1 MEIRK
6 DYIKILGGI
15 LLQEVVIASA
25 TRTAI
30 GSFGKSLK
38 NVPVID
44 LGTKVIED
52 AIKRGNISPKV
63 VEDVIMG
70 IILQSGKGQN
80 AARQAALKAGLG
92 VDVPAMSIN
101 KLCGSGLKS
110 VNLAVQEILLGDA
123 EVVVAGGMESMSRAP
138 YVLDKAR
145 FGYKMG
151 NGEIVDTMIKDG
163 LTCAVNEYHMGITAE
178 NLAEKYNIS
187 RKEQD
192 EFAAKSQNKAI
203 KAIDNDRFQ
212 DEILPIEVPQRKGDP
227 KVFKKDELPRRGITA
242 DSLSKLRPAFK
253 NDGTVTAGNSSG
265 INDGAAALL
274 VMTKEKAKELDVKPL
289 AKVVSYATAAV
300 DPKIMGIGPVPS
312 IKKALSKIDWEL
324 NDIQLVEL
332 NEAFAAQSLAVLKEL
347 PFDPNIVNVNG
358 GAIALGHPIGASGAR
373 ILVTL
378 LHEMKKRELKRGL
391 ASLCVGGGMG
401 VTTIVETL

>member
-1 MEIRK
+1 
-6 DYIKILGGI
+6 
-15 LLQEVVIASA
+15 LQEVVIASA

-38 NVPVID
+38 NVPVVD

-52 AIKRGNISPKV
+52 ALKRGNVSPEV

-70 IILQSGKGQN
+70 IILQAGKGQN

-138 YVLDKAR
+138 YILDKAR

-203 KAIDNDRFQ
+203 EAIDNDRFQ

-227 KVFKKDELPRRGITA
+227 EIFKKDELPRRGITA

-253 NDGTVTAGNSSG
+253 EDGTVTAGNSSG

-274 VMTKEKAKELDVKPL
+274 VMTKEKAEELDVKPL

-312 IKKALSKIDWEL
+312 IKKALSKIDWKL
-324 NDIQLVEL
+324 KDIQLVEL

-378 LHEMKKRELKRGL
+378 IHEMKKRELKRGL

>member
-1 MEIRK
+1 M
-6 DYIKILGGI
+6 
-15 LLQEVVIASA
+15 QEVVIASA

-38 NVPVID
+38 DVPVVD
-44 LGTKVIED
+44 LGSLVIKSALEK
-52 AIKRGNISPKV
+52 ANVSPEV

-70 IILQSGKGQN
+70 IILQAGKGQN
-80 AARQAALKAGLG
+80 AARQASLKAGLD
-92 VDVPAMSIN
+92 VDVPAMAVN

-123 EVVVAGGMESMSRAP
+123 DVVIAGGMESMSRAP
-138 YVLDKAR
+138 YLLNKAR

-151 NGEIVDTMIKDG
+151 DGKIVDTMIKDG
-163 LTCAVNEYHMGITAE
+163 LTCAINEYHMGITAE
-178 NLAEKYNIS
+178 NLAEKYDIS
-187 RKEQD
+187 RGEQD
-192 EFAAKSQNKAI
+192 EFAAESQRKALEAI
-203 KAIDNDRFQ
+203 KNNRFQ
-212 DEILPIEVPQRKGDP
+212 DEIVPVEIPQRKKDP
-227 KVFKKDELPRRGITA
+227 KIFKKDEFPREGVTA
-242 DSLSKLRPAFK
+242 ESLSKLRPAFK
-253 NDGTVTAGNSSG
+253 KDGTVTAGNASG

-274 VMTKEKAKELDVKPL
+274 VMSRKKADELGIKPL
-289 AKVVSYATAAV
+289 VRIVSYATAAV

-312 IKKALSKIDWEL
+312 IKKALAKTSWTL
-324 NDIQLVEL
+324 GDIELVEL

-347 PFDPNIVNVNG
+347 PFDKNIVNVNG

-378 LHEMKKRELKRGL
+378 IHEMKKRKLKRGL

-401 VTTIVETL
+401 VTTIVESI

>member
-1 MEIRK
+1 MK
-6 DYIKILGGI
+6 
-15 LLQEVVIASA
+15 EVVIASA

-38 NVPVID
+38 DVPVVD
-44 LGTKVIED
+44 LGSLVIKSALEK
-52 AIKRGNISPKV
+52 ANVSPEV

-70 IILQSGKGQN
+70 IILQGGKGQN
-80 AARQAALKAGLG
+80 AARQASLKAGLD
-92 VDVPAMSIN
+92 VDVPAMAIN

-123 EVVVAGGMESMSRAP
+123 DVVIAGGMESMSRAP
-138 YVLDKAR
+138 YLLDKAR

-151 NGEIVDTMIKDG
+151 DGKIVDTMIKDG
-163 LTCAVNEYHMGITAE
+163 LNCAINEYHMGVTAE

-192 EFAAKSQNKAI
+192 EFAAESQRKALEAL
-203 KAIDNDRFQ
+203 KNNRFQ
-212 DEILPIEVPQRKGDP
+212 EEIVPVEVPQRKKDP
-227 KVFKKDELPRRGITA
+227 KIFKKDEFPREGVTA
-242 DSLSKLRPAFK
+242 ESLSKLRPAFK
-253 NDGTVTAGNSSG
+253 KDGTVTAGNSSG
-265 INDGAAALL
+265 INDGGAALL
-274 VMTKEKAKELDVKPL
+274 VMSREKAEKLGVKPL
-289 AKVVSYATAAV
+289 VRIVSYATAAV
-300 DPKIMGIGPVPS
+300 DPSIMGIGPVPS
-312 IKKALSKIDWEL
+312 IKKALDKANWSLD
-324 NDIQLVEL
+324 DIELVEL

-347 PFDPNIVNVNG
+347 PFDKDIVNVNG

-378 LHEMKKRELKRGL
+378 IHEMKKRKLKRGL

-401 VTTIVETL
+401 VTTIVESI

>member
-1 MEIRK
+1 M
-6 DYIKILGGI
+6 
-15 LLQEVVIASA
+15 QEVVIASA

-38 NVPVID
+38 NVPVVD
-44 LGTKVIED
+44 LGTKVIENVLTR
-52 AIKRGNISPKV
+52 ANVSPEV

-70 IILQSGKGQN
+70 IILQAGKGQN
-80 AARQAALKAGLG
+80 VARQASLKAGLG

-151 NGEIVDTMIKDG
+151 DGKIVDTMIKDG

-187 RKEQD
+187 REEQD

-203 KAIDNDRFQ
+203 EAIDNDRFQ
-212 DEILPIEVPQRKGDP
+212 DEIVPIEVPQRKGDP
-227 KVFKKDELPRRGITA
+227 VLFKKDELPRRGITA

-253 NDGTVTAGNSSG
+253 EDGTVTAGNSSG

-274 VMTKEKAKELDVKPL
+274 VMSKEKAEELDVKPL
-289 AKVVSYATAAV
+289 AKIVSYATAAV

-312 IKKALSKIDWEL
+312 IKKALSKIDWDLE
-324 NDIQLVEL
+324 DIQLVEL

-347 PFDPNIVNVNG
+347 PFDPDIVNVNG

>member
-1 MEIRK
+1 M
-6 DYIKILGGI
+6 
-15 LLQEVVIASA
+15 QEVVIASA

-38 NVPVID
+38 NVPVVD
-44 LGTKVIED
+44 LGTKVIENVLNRAD
-52 AIKRGNISPKV
+52 VSPEV

-70 IILQSGKGQN
+70 IILQAGKGQN
-80 AARQAALKAGLG
+80 VARQASLKAGLG

-151 NGEIVDTMIKDG
+151 NGKIVDTMIKDG

-187 RKEQD
+187 REEQD

-203 KAIDNDRFQ
+203 EAIDNDRFQ
-212 DEILPIEVPQRKGDP
+212 DEIVPIEVPQRKGDP
-227 KVFKKDELPRRGITA
+227 ELFKKDELPRRGITA

-253 NDGTVTAGNSSG
+253 KDGTVTAGNSSG

-274 VMTKEKAKELDVKPL
+274 VMTKEKAEELDVKPL
-289 AKVVSYATAAV
+289 AKIVSYATAAV

-312 IKKALSKIDWEL
+312 IKKALSKIDWDLE
-324 NDIQLVEL
+324 DIQLVEL

>member
-1 MEIRK
+1 M
-6 DYIKILGGI
+6 
-15 LLQEVVIASA
+15 QEVVIASA

-38 NVPVID
+38 DVPVVD
-44 LGTKVIED
+44 LGSLVIKSALEK
-52 AIKRGNISPKV
+52 ANVSPEV

-70 IILQSGKGQN
+70 IILQAGKGQN
-80 AARQAALKAGLG
+80 AARQASLKAGLD
-92 VDVPAMSIN
+92 VDVPAMAIN

-123 EVVVAGGMESMSRAP
+123 DVVIAGGMESMSRAP
-138 YVLDKAR
+138 YLLNKAR

-151 NGEIVDTMIKDG
+151 DGKIVDTMIKDG
-163 LTCAVNEYHMGITAE
+163 LTCAINEYHMGITAE
-178 NLAEKYNIS
+178 NLAEKYDIS

-192 EFAAKSQNKAI
+192 EFAAESQRKALEAI
-203 KAIDNDRFQ
+203 KNNRFQ
-212 DEILPIEVPQRKGDP
+212 DEIVPVEIPQRKKDP
-227 KVFKKDELPRRGITA
+227 KIFKKDEFPREGVTA
-242 DSLSKLRPAFK
+242 ESLSKLRPAFK
-253 NDGTVTAGNSSG
+253 KDGTVTAGNASG

-274 VMTKEKAKELDVKPL
+274 VMSRKKADELGVKPL
-289 AKVVSYATAAV
+289 VRIVSYATAAV

-312 IKKALSKIDWEL
+312 IKKALAKTSWTLD
-324 NDIQLVEL
+324 DIEVVEL

-347 PFDPNIVNVNG
+347 PFDKNIVNVNG

-378 LHEMKKRELKRGL
+378 IHEMKKRKLKRGL

-401 VTTIVETL
+401 VTTIVESI

>member
-1 MEIRK
+1 MK
-6 DYIKILGGI
+6 
-15 LLQEVVIASA
+15 EVVIASA

-38 NVPVID
+38 DVPVVD
-44 LGTKVIED
+44 LGSLVIKSALEK
-52 AIKRGNISPKV
+52 ANVSPEV
-63 VEDVIMG
+63 VEDVILG
-70 IILQSGKGQN
+70 IILQAGKGQN
-80 AARQAALKAGLG
+80 AARQASLKAGLD
-92 VDVPAMSIN
+92 VDVPAMAIN

-138 YVLDKAR
+138 YLLDKAR

-151 NGEIVDTMIKDG
+151 DGKIVDTMIKDG
-163 LTCAVNEYHMGITAE
+163 LTCAINEYHMGITAE

-192 EFAAKSQNKAI
+192 EFAADSQRKALEAI
-203 KAIDNDRFQ
+203 KNDRFQ
-212 DEILPIEVPQRKGDP
+212 DEIVPVEIPQRKKDP
-227 KVFKKDELPRRGITA
+227 KIFKKDEFPREGVTA

-253 NDGTVTAGNSSG
+253 KDGTVTAGNASG

-274 VMTKEKAKELDVKPL
+274 VMSKEKAEELGVNPL
-289 AKVVSYATAAV
+289 VRIVSYATAAV

-312 IKKALSKIDWEL
+312 IKKALDKCKWSID
-324 NDIQLVEL
+324 DIELVEL
-332 NEAFAAQSLAVLKEL
+332 NEAFAAQSIAVLKEL
-347 PFDPNIVNVNG
+347 PFDKDIVNVNG

-378 LHEMKKRELKRGL
+378 IHEMKKRNLKRGL

-401 VTTIVETL
+401 VTTIVESI

>member
-1 MEIRK
+1 M
-6 DYIKILGGI
+6 
-15 LLQEVVIASA
+15 QEVVIASA
-25 TRTAI
+25 SRTAI

-38 NVPVID
+38 NVPVVD
-44 LGTKVIED
+44 MGTKVIENVINRTD
-52 AIKRGNISPKV
+52 LSPEV

-70 IILQSGKGQN
+70 IILQAGKGQN

-123 EVVVAGGMESMSRAP
+123 DVVIAGGMESMSRAP

-151 NGEIVDTMIKDG
+151 DGKIVDTMIKDG

-187 RKEQD
+187 RKDQD
-192 EFAAKSQNKAI
+192 EFAAKSQNKAVE
-203 KAIDNDRFQ
+203 AIDNDRFQ
-212 DEILPIEVPQRKGDP
+212 DEIVPIEVPQRKGEP
-227 KVFKKDELPRRGITA
+227 ELFKKDELPRKGITA

-253 NDGTVTAGNSSG
+253 EDGTVTAGNSSG

-274 VMTKEKAKELDVKPL
+274 VMSKEKAEELDVKPL
-289 AKVVSYATAAV
+289 AKIVSYATAAV

-312 IKKALSKIDWEL
+312 IKKALSKIDWDLE
-324 NDIQLVEL
+324 DIQLVEL
-332 NEAFAAQSLAVLKEL
+332 NEAFAAQSLAVLEEL

>member
-1 MEIRK
+1 LK
-6 DYIKILGGI
+6 
-15 LLQEVVIASA
+15 EVIIASA

-38 NVPVID
+38 DVPVVD
-44 LGTKVIED
+44 LGSLVIKSALEK
-52 AIKRGNISPKV
+52 ANVSPEV

-70 IILQSGKGQN
+70 IILQGGKGQN
-80 AARQAALKAGLG
+80 AARQASLKAGLD
-92 VDVPAMSIN
+92 VDVPAMAIN

-123 EVVVAGGMESMSRAP
+123 DVVIAGGMESMSRAP
-138 YVLDKAR
+138 YLLDKAR

-151 NGEIVDTMIKDG
+151 DGKIVDTMIKDG
-163 LTCAVNEYHMGITAE
+163 LTCAINEYHMGVTAE

-192 EFAAKSQNKAI
+192 EFAAESQRKALEAL
-203 KAIDNDRFQ
+203 KNDRFQ
-212 DEILPIEVPQRKGDP
+212 EEIVPVEVPQRKKDP
-227 KVFKKDELPRRGITA
+227 KIFKKDEFPREGVTA
-242 DSLSKLRPAFK
+242 ESLSKLRPAFK
-253 NDGTVTAGNSSG
+253 KDGTVTAGNSSG
-265 INDGAAALL
+265 INDGGAALL
-274 VMTKEKAKELDVKPL
+274 VMSREKANELGIKPL
-289 AKVVSYATAAV
+289 VRIVSYATAAV

-312 IKKALSKIDWEL
+312 IKKALDKAKWSLD
-324 NDIQLVEL
+324 DIELVEL

-347 PFDPNIVNVNG
+347 PFDKDIVNVNG

-378 LHEMKKRELKRGL
+378 IHEMKKRKLKRGL

-401 VTTIVETL
+401 VTTIVESI

>member
-1 MEIRK
+1 M
-6 DYIKILGGI
+6 
-15 LLQEVVIASA
+15 QEVVIASA